1 MVHEKCRS
9 ELYTYRT
16 GEGELEQVT
25 RFAVPEEKVS
35 SSDNDSK
42 IRDFAPTPLC
52 YDKSDDH
59 TSGMRNRKQRLHA
72 CR

>member
-9 ELYTYRT
+9 ELYSYRT

-35 SSDNDSK
+35 SSDNYSK
-42 IRDFAPTPLC
+42 IRDFAHTTLC
-52 YDKSDDH
+52 YNFVTGVNNYTATDDCS
-59 TSGMRNRKQRLHA
+59 TSSG
-72 CR
+72 